1 MCGVGRGG
9 SSGCCQ
15 HLTCALPCRDL
26 RRGPV
31 KLGMAKVTHVDFP
44 PREVVSYTK
53 ETQTP
58 VMTEQKEGEVAH
70 APRHTPTELT
80 RGRME
85 ICVYASLFNKHF
97 QQNRTSTKMT
107 QSDYAQL

>member
-1 MCGVGRGG
+1 MLWGVCGEWCGG
-9 SSGCCQ
+9 GPSGSCQ
-15 HLTCALPCRDL
+15 RVTCALPCRDL

-58 VMTEQKEGEVAH
+58 VMTEQKEGEIAH
-70 APRHTPTELT
+70 APSHTHCSTT
-80 RGRME
+80 CTGRNGNL
-85 ICVYASLFNKHF
+85 CLRLAF
-97 QQNRTSTKMT
+97 
-107 QSDYAQL
+107 